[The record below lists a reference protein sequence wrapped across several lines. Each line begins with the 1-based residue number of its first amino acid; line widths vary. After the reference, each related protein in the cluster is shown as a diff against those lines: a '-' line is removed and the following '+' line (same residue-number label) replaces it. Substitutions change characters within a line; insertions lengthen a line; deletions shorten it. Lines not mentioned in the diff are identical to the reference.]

1 MAEGKRWEDS
11 LNCILMTY
19 RASPHL
25 GSGQS
30 PAKLMLGREIRTKLP
45 DIALEGRSF
54 QSSEVRD
61 KYNKYQERMKNYRD
75 KKERAVPHN
84 FKVGNRVLV
93 ANRAQNKLDSQF
105 DRTPYIIK
113 QKVGNSSFIIQNM
126 ENGKKLVRN
135 QKHLR
140 RIPQQQLLGRAL
152 QNRQEYVEFDD
163 DFTKSNVGNEE
174 NEVVKINVENDVNT
188 KMLNKN
194 DLVMAN
200 EQSEQPDNVTRTRSG
215 RIVKSTKNSQ
225 FVYYSCKNSI

>member
-1 MAEGKRWEDS
+1 M
-11 LNCILMTY
+11 
-19 RASPHL
+19 
-25 GSGQS
+25 
-30 PAKLMLGREIRTKLP
+30 P
-45 DIALEGRSF
+45 DIALQGRSF

-61 KYNKYQERMKNYRD
+61 KYNKYQERMKNYHD

-140 RIPQQQLLGRAL
+140 RIPQQQLLERAL

-163 DFTKSNVGNEE
+163 DFTKSNVGNKE

-200 EQSEQPDNVTRTRSG
+200 EQSEQPDNVTRSRSG